1 MVGGLRFSRSA
12 GARSLS
18 PFGVASPRGA
28 SADELPAEL
37 QRRKKRLAAIEEVK
51 ARLEPTRR
59 AGASPSRT
67 VHPSGA
73 AQVRFLAEPQCEF
86 VSLRNVFSQWSQ
98 GGLLGVASRAGIRTV

>member
-28 SADELPAEL
+28 NADELPAEL

-51 ARLEPTRR
+51 ARLEPARR
-59 AGASPSRT
+59 AAHEARGRKPGLVPFSA
-67 VHPSGA
+67 HPQSD
-73 AQVRFLAEPQCEF
+73 F
-86 VSLRNVFSQWSQ
+86 VWLRNRSQWSR